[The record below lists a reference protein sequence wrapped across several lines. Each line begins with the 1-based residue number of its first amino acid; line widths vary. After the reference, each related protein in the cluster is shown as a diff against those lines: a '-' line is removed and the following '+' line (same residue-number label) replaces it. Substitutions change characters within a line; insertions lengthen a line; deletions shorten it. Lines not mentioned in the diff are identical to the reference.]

1 MHISG
6 FYYLYKG
13 WPCTQQTA
21 LMNQTGLLEGFR
33 EFIEQHALLVR
44 GQSVL
49 LAVSGGVDSMVM
61 AWLFKQSSFPL
72 AMAHGHFSLRGE
84 EAAKDQALVEQ
95 TARLYQVPFHTKSFD
110 TMGYARRHK
119 LSVQMAARNLRY
131 DWLESLRR
139 EHGFDRIATAHHLD
153 DAVETL
159 LINLG
164 RGTGIAGLKGIPVI
178 NKQVIRPLLFT
189 GREEIA
195 ALAEQEGITF
205 REDLS
210 NREMHYSRN
219 LVRHR
224 SMPVLRQLNPGLS
237 RTMKQFFDHM
247 EDTHALYQF
256 AVEQHKRLCIRK
268 QGSETEILLEP
279 LLRSPGAGSL
289 LYEFLKEFGFRSGV
303 CNDLFEQLGKQ
314 AGRVFYSDSH
324 VALRDR
330 DKLIVFPHVSQ
341 PEQSIWY
348 IEPHTR
354 MVDAGGVFFR
364 FDRYERDPAAD
375 NDIPRDPTTIVM
387 DEEALDFPLI
397 LRRWKAG
404 DRFQP
409 LGMRG
414 QKKVSDLLTDK
425 KIPLHRKKQTW
436 VLISGDRIVW
446 VAGLRTDE
454 DHRITP
460 GTRRVFLAR
469 IY

>member
-1 MHISG
+1 
-6 FYYLYKG
+6 
-13 WPCTQQTA
+13 
-21 LMNQTGLLEGFR
+21 MNQAGLFR
-33 EFIEQHALLVR
+33 NFQEFVEQHQLLGK

-61 AWLFKQSSFPL
+61 AWLFKHSSFPF
-72 AMAHGHFSLRGE
+72 AMAHGHFSLRGD
-84 EAAKDQALVEQ
+84 EATKDQALVEQ
-95 TARLYQVPFHTKSFD
+95 TAHQYKVPFHTKSFD
-110 TMGYARRHK
+110 TVGFARRHK

-159 LINLG
+159 LINLA
-164 RGTGIAGLKGIPVI
+164 RGTGIAGLKGIPLI
-178 NKQVIRPLLFT
+178 NKRVIRPLLFS

-195 ALAEQEGITF
+195 ALAKKEGIAY

-210 NREMHYSRN
+210 NREVHYNRN
-219 LVRHR
+219 LVRHHM
-224 SMPVLRQLNPGLS
+224 MPVLRQLNPGLS
-237 RTMKQFFDHM
+237 RTMGQFFDHM

-256 AVEQHKRLCIRK
+256 AVEQHRRLCIRK
-268 QGSETEILLEP
+268 QESETEILLEP
-279 LLRSPGAGSL
+279 LLSSPGARSL
-289 LYEFLKEFGFRSGV
+289 LYEFLKEFGFGSGA
-303 CNDLFEQLGKQ
+303 CDDLFEQLDTQ
-314 AGRVFYSDSH
+314 PGRVFYSDSH

-330 DKLIVFPHVSQ
+330 DRLIVFPGGSQ
-341 PEQSIWY
+341 PEQPIWY

-354 MVDAGGVFFR
+354 MVDAGGAFFR
-364 FDRYERDPAAD
+364 FDRYERDPAGD
-375 NDIPRDPTTIVM
+375 NDIPRDPTTVLM
-387 DEEALDFPLI
+387 DEELLDFPLI
-397 LRRWKAG
+397 LRRWKPG
-404 DRFQP
+404 DRFRP

-469 IY
+469 VY